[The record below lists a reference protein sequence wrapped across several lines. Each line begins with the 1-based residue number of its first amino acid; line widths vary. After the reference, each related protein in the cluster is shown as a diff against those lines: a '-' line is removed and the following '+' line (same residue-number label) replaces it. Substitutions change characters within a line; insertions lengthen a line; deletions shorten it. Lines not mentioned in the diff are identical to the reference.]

1 MITYQQLYTRAVDVV
16 GVSLTTNVQE
26 LTNIQ
31 MDINQGLR
39 LFKNAARRYWS
50 RQEKST
56 PIVNNQ
62 QYYQLPPD
70 CVRVTEVRV
79 VSGTLSLPVSQ
90 VDSEMMWNKLN
101 VIPAVTIN
109 MPTYYFIRGYGEVGL
124 WPVPSTN
131 NVVTL
136 VISYEARLVDMSLN
150 DVTSTSNTYTA
161 VNPLTPVTATV
172 TNGSTAVTLSQGIVQ
187 QNMVGQ
193 WFQVN
198 DGSDGN
204 WYQIGTYVSSTA
216 FTLVNDYQGLSGSN
230 HTFQIGQAP
239 DIPEDYHLG
248 LVYYAAY
255 QYYLKRSDNASALM
269 YKSLFEDLLNQYRES
284 YAAKTTGQVQNDIGD
299 VAYNLFWVPP
309 NPIT

>member
-1 MITYQQLYTRAVDVV
+1 MITYQQLYTRAADIT
-16 GVSLTTNVQE
+16 GISLTTNLQD
-26 LTNIQ
+26 LTNVQ
-31 MDINQGLR
+31 MDVNQGLR

-62 QYYQLPPD
+62 QYYQLPSD

-79 VSGTLSLPVSQ
+79 VSGTLNLPVSQ
-90 VDSEMMWNKLN
+90 VDSEAMWNKLN

-109 MPTYYFIRGYGEVGL
+109 MPTYYFIRGYGELGL

-131 NVVTL
+131 NVVSL
-136 VISYEARLVDMSLN
+136 VISYEPRLTDMSLN
-150 DVTSTSNTYTA
+150 DVTSTANTYT
-161 VNPLTPVTATV
+161 VINPSTPVTATV
-172 TNGSTAVTLSQGIVQ
+172 TNAATTVTLSQNIVTP
-187 QNMVGQ
+187 NMVGQ

-198 DGSDGN
+198 DGTDGN
-204 WYQIGTYVSSTA
+204 WYQIGTYVSTTQ
-216 FTLVNDYQGLSGSN
+216 FTLVNDYQGISGGS
-230 HTFQIGQAP
+230 HTFIIGQAP

-255 QYYLKRSDNASALM
+255 QYYLKRSDNGSALM
-269 YKSLFEDLLNQYRES
+269 YKSLFEDLLNQYREA

-309 NPIT
+309 NNIT